1 MKDMAY
7 TARGVNVVTS
17 VYRETDG
24 DNYCCNR
31 ELLWEHLDDK

>member
-17 VYRETDG
+17 VYRETG
-24 DNYCCNR
+24 NYCGSIWTTSNR
-31 ELLWEHLDDK
+31 